1 MDQQVEKKYI
11 AADILRKRKKDIERI
26 QHKVNTK
33 IQRIKER
40 NAKPTAEHLTPEFLV
55 QNYRAQQTAYS
66 NFKKRSL
73 KIARDTTE
81 VQKDKVVVVV
91 RIRGVKD
98 ISAEQTKILRLFK
111 LPTINSATFIK
122 MNTANLRRLKRVEN
136 YVTYGYPSRKVIS
149 ELIYK
154 RAHAKINGKRVHLD
168 NNKKVEDNLG
178 NLGIIC
184 LEDLVNE
191 IVGLG
196 PNFEAV
202 QKFLWSFKLT
212 TKSDGWDQKKI
223 VKPFNNG
230 GEWGN
235 REEKIN
241 DLVLSMI

>member
-73 KIARDTTE
+73 KIARDTTD

-241 DLVLSMI
+241 DIVLSMI